1 MGGSM
6 ADPTR
11 RQRADLVWE
20 SYDPALL
27 AWPTWLIDGLIPER
41 STICLYGGS
50 NVGKTFLALD
60 WALSIATGEP
70 WLDMKTKAECGKE
83 KTPGKVAYL
92 LAEGPDGLIR
102 RTLGWL
108 SHKKVETE
116 KGAELL
122 QDRFLLPRGEV
133 FLDRQADLDRLIA
146 NIEEKCKDLSLLV
159 LDPLASFMAGDENST
174 RDMQVVVEAL
184 RKIVAKFGC
193 SVLLVHHSGKNE
205 WAGERGSS
213 ALRSGVDTLLCL
225 FQYAKSKDI
234 ALEVEKQRDAAKH
247 PDIPLDFLPIFE
259 PDGEGRQL
267 GLIPIK
273 GVPRWKK
280 AEGTAQGATETPAEG
295 GMPTAP
301 SRTEQK
307 ARRICARIAQLL
319 NEPNAP
325 ADGYV
330 HFDDIYQ
337 AFEHETARGFG
348 KTAIG
353 EDLALLV
360 KRKIVLQRK
369 GKRLYTLPKAKENRS
384 AEDADQALEETPES

>member
-1 MGGSM
+1 M
-6 ADPTR
+6 ARPTPKD
-11 RQRADLVWE
+11 RADLDWR
-20 SYDPALL
+20 SYAPELL
-27 AWPTWLIDGLIPER
+27 KWPSWLIEGLIPER

-70 WLDMKTKAECGKE
+70 WLGMKTKAACGQE

-102 RTLGWL
+102 RTMGWL
-108 SHKKVETE
+108 SHKKIETE

-122 QDRFLLPRGEV
+122 RDRFLLPKGEL
-133 FLDRQADLDRLIA
+133 FLDRDEDLNRLIA
-146 NIEEKCKDLSLLV
+146 NIEDKCKDLSLLV

-213 ALRSGVDTLLCL
+213 ALRSGLDTLLCL

-247 PDIPLDFLPIFE
+247 ADIPLDFLPIFE
-259 PDGEGRQL
+259 TAGEGRQL
-267 GLIPIK
+267 GLIPIQ

-280 AEGTAQGATETPAEG
+280 AEGTAQAATEGSAEG
-295 GMPTAP
+295 GPMPTAP

-307 ARRICARIAQLL
+307 ARRICARIAQIL
-319 NEPNAP
+319 NGPDAP

-330 HFDDIYQ
+330 HFDAIYE
-337 AFEHETARGFG
+337 AFAKETARGFG

-353 EDLALLV
+353 EDLAQLV
-360 KRKIVLQRK
+360 KQKLVHQRK
-369 GKRLYTLPKAKENRS
+369 GKRFYTLPPTKEPKKAEGPAQKPGPK
-384 AEDADQALEETPES
+384 ETPEG